1 MNTENENNEQKN
13 KPTANAGTPT
23 AAAPSPSTRAQG
35 GRGGASSPQGGSMRR
50 DRGERGG
57 RGRSRPPRGGGG
69 RGRGRGRDGR
79 DRVRPEFDHKVIT
92 VRRVARVVAGGR
104 RFSFSVALVAGDRK
118 GSVGVGIGKGTDTA
132 LAVEK
137 AMRNAK
143 KNMMR
148 LKLTKT
154 MSIPHD
160 VSAKFS
166 SARIVMIPAAGRGI
180 IAGSSARNVLH
191 LAGMRDVTAKI
202 LSGSKN
208 KLNIARVTVEA
219 LREFEDTARRTALPK
234 AEISPKGDA
243 SVATEPMQSGTVA
256 A

>member
-1 MNTENENNEQKN
+1 MNTENEQKN
-13 KPTANAGTPT
+13 KSTTDVGTQ
-23 AAAPSPSTRAQG
+23 AASTPPSSPHREE
-35 GRGGASSPQGGSMRR
+35 GRGGASSSQDGSQRR

-57 RGRSRPPRGGGG
+57 RGRSRSPRGGGG

-118 GSVGVGIGKGTDTA
+118 GSVGVGIGKGADTA

-143 KNMMR
+143 KNMVR

-166 SARIVMIPAAGRGI
+166 SARIFIMPAAGRGI

-219 LREFEDTARRTALPK
+219 LREFEDTARRTALSK
-234 AEISPKGDA
+234 TEIPPKGE
-243 SVATEPMQSGTVA
+243 TGTVA
-256 A
+256 EPMPSGAVAA